1 MKRIFSVILLFI
13 LSNLMAQT
21 TLIPDYRFE
30 RALIDLGIDS
40 DHTING
46 QILTSD
52 ALSVTQLNLSLSTL
66 PNYPY
71 PANDL
76 YEGMIHDLTGLE
88 AFVNLEQ
95 LVVNSTMVS
104 NINLSSLSQLKHLNC
119 VDNMLSSIDL
129 SNNTFLEYLD
139 VQTVGDLIPY
149 NSIDE
154 IDLSHNPNINR
165 IYASG
170 IKKINLKNNNNN
182 AQNIYLNV
190 SCPYCWSYPQDYIVG
205 YVCINVDNIE
215 LAQNNQSPYSEWSLQ
230 HRNIQINY
238 ADDLT
243 NCFLSTQAF
252 DDKKMDVYPN
262 PVTTGRLY
270 LNTKG
275 ITVSRIVMMDF
286 LGRIVLESNEL
297 ENDSLDISNLQKGN
311 YLLRIISNEAEQT
324 EKLIVE

>member
-52 ALSVTQLNLSLSTL
+52 ALLVTQLEISTNAL
-66 PNYPY
+66 TNYPY
-71 PANDL
+71 PPFDE
-76 YEGMIHDLTGLE
+76 YEGRIHDLTGIE
-88 AFVNLEQ
+88 AFINLERLEVHNTLIENLNTDNLVNLKY
-95 LVVNSTMVS
+95 LDCT
-104 NINLSSLSQLKHLNC
+104 
-119 VDNMLSSIDL
+119 DNMLTSISVL
-129 SNNTFLEYLD
+129 NNPLLEYINVTSEGD
-139 VQTVGDLIPY
+139 VYPINDI
-149 NSIDE
+149 SE
-154 IDLSHNPNINR
+154 IDLRNNPNIQT

-170 IKKINLKNNNNN
+170 LDRINLNNNNN
-182 AQNIYLNV
+182 NPNMFISV
-190 SCPYCWSYPQDYIVG
+190 YCTFCFGDPIDYIRDNI
-205 YVCINVDNIE
+205 CIKVDNVQ
-215 LAQNNQSPYSEWSLQ
+215 LAQNNQPPYSSWIVGHNHIEVD
-230 HRNIQINY
+230 Y
-238 ADDLT
+238 ADDLVE
-243 NCFLSTQAF
+243 CSLSNTQF
-252 DDKKMDVYPN
+252 NKGKIDIYPN
-262 PVTTGRLY
+262 PVTSGRLY
-270 LNTKG
+270 LNTKD

-297 ENDSLDISNLQKGN
+297 ENDSLDISNLHKGN